1 MVEAGPALENP
12 SPICTRRL
20 VRDPKQYARGGLDQH
35 HQSSGSTHSKRYSR
49 SVRGAQTRPARGGIE
64 GTRQLSL
71 SAAVGELRQY
81 GPRNADEMRVLAKVL
96 VWQLQNELGD
106 RNELN
111 LNGNPEREVW
121 LKISAED
128 DACTSETCIKR
139 TGGACP
145 FHRAK
150 SAAQTAHLLIVNHAL
165 LLSDVATGSK
175 VLPEYSDLIVDEAII
190 WNQPRPMHCRSAKPV
205 RHGSNVEGNRRVE
218 CGRAGE
224 TCY

>member
-1 MVEAGPALENP
+1 MKGRGNYLCPRRLEN
-12 SPICTRRL
+12 
-20 VRDPKQYARGGLDQH
+20 
-35 HQSSGSTHSKRYSR
+35 
-49 SVRGAQTRPARGGIE
+49 
-64 GTRQLSL
+64 
-71 SAAVGELRQY
+71 LRQY

-96 VWQLQNELGD
+96 VWQLQNESGD

-150 SAAQTAHLLIVNHAL
+150 IAAQTAHLLIVNHAL
-165 LLSDVATGSK
+165 LLSDVATSGK
-175 VLPEYSDLIVDEAII
+175 VLPDYSYLIVDEAHHLELATTNALSFRLTQFDMDRMLKEIG
-190 WNQPRPMHCRSAKPV
+190 
-205 RHGSNVEGNRRVE
+205 GSNSGVLDA
-218 CGRAGE
+218 C
-224 TCY
+224 